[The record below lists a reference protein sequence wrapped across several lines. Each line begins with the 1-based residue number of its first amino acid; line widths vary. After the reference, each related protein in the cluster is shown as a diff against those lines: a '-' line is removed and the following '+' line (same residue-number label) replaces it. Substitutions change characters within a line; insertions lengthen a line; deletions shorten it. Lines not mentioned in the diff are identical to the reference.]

1 MFLESEKNGCIL
13 KNLKLREKFLLIRE
27 RFLLVKRV
35 PVRREAPTF
44 PLRNGVN
51 IPELRERE
59 ANENKKQCQIP
70 ISVG

>member
-1 MFLESEKNGCIL
+1 MFLESVKNGCIL

-51 IPELRERE
+51 IPELGKE
-59 ANENKKQCQIP
+59 KQMKTKN
-70 ISVG
+70 SVKFQLV